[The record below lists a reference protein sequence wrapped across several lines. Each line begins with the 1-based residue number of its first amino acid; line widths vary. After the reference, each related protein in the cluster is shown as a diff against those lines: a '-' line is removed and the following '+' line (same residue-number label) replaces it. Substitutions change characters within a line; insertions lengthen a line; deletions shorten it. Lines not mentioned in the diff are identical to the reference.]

1 MPEPRKRPERAVAL
15 KYTGTGAPQV
25 AASGQGLV
33 AERILALAEEAGIP
47 IRRDPALAAALS
59 TLDLGTE
66 IPEELYMAV
75 AEVLA
80 WAYQLSPGREA
91 G

>member
-1 MPEPRKRPERAVAL
+1 MPERPERAIAL
-15 KYTGTGAPQV
+15 KYSGSGAPQV

-33 AERILALAEEAGIP
+33 AERIRALAEEAGVP

-59 TLDLGTE
+59 TLDLGKE
-66 IPEELYMAV
+66 IPEELYLAV

-80 WAYQLSPGREA
+80 WAYQLSPPPA
-91 G
+91 